1 MYTGARRVERICFGG
16 LTIET
21 RCVHISGFL
30 RERDNDCHEFV
41 GDDRGEQHHQCWIS
55 E

>member
-1 MYTGARRVERICFGG
+1 MYTGARRVGRICFGG
-16 LTIET
+16 LTNET
-21 RCVHISGFL
+21 RCVHISVFL
-30 RERDNDCHEFV
+30 REHDNCCLEVV